1 MLIEG
6 IQQHFSSS
14 RGAGALAPSQ
24 HPNAR
29 PACNASRLCSTHIP
43 GMEQLTHGVHCR
55 VGLHDLMGILRI
67 LCNQVVASLHDVLK
81 LWVLYV
87 FCPSLDV

>member
-1 MLIEG
+1 MPAPLKS
-6 IQQHFSSS
+6 QPP
-14 RGAGALAPSQ
+14 ALHALL
-24 HPNAR
+24 HHA
-29 PACNASRLCSTHIP
+29 
-43 GMEQLTHGVHCR
+43 HGVHCR